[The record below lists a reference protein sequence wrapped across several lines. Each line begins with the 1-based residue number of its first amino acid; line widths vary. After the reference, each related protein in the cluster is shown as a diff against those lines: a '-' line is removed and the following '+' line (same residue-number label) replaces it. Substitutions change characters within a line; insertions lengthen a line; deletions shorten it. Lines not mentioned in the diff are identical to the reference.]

1 MRKKSDIFKSKIEME
16 IVESKD
22 ETTTKRKREDEIE
35 SKRCRPKIKRKK
47 NIEEFEHL
55 RIFLLAQLRAQEYK
69 FSSSREDAKVSKE
82 RFDRALREASPQDYK
97 KVTSEKIGKAMN
109 KFFQTS
115 ARGDRW
121 VPWHTVLCDHEKY
134 LQEKIYPLLSTRRE
148 QYAWMYVRLS
158 ISRFLISLKPT
169 LLVTG
174 TYLVGVD

>member
-1 MRKKSDIFKSKIEME
+1 MIVDSKEEEKK
-16 IVESKD
+16 
-22 ETTTKRKREDEIE
+22 TTAPKRKRKDEVE

-69 FSSSREDAKVSKE
+69 FSTSREDAKVSTE

-134 LQEKIYPLLSTRRE
+134 LQENIYPLLSTRRE
-148 QYAWMYVRLS
+148 QYAWMYVCLGIDFSLS
-158 ISRFLISLKPT
+158 LFLSNPNT

-174 TYLVGVD
+174 IYSVGVD